1 MGYADGLNLYRAYMG
16 VNYIDPMGNEIFTI
30 SLIGLYGAFKFAISV
45 FAVSAAIEIARQEVY
60 DEERDWASVVS
71 SGRTGVL
78 LSVPGVG
85 LMRAGLYGKMLLA
98 GAGGYITG
106 QGAVNTYESGKQYGW
121 GDKRTLFSG
130 GLTALGAFGTI
141 LGASNIV
148 YGKGGFVRNYKA
160 AKLKNT
166 KYGTT
171 PMSRRY
177 ITENLPG
184 NKVHRNGGVVKYL
197 TEAERQELLVKI
209 KNGKFYN
216 SKGELFNSTGE
227 TAGGTKGSI
236 FVMDD
241 KGRIYISNSSKYGE
255 FHHSSF
261 FGGKPVAAA
270 GEILVENGTLKYFS
284 NNSGHY
290 WPSEVYHNQFRIRL
304 IQKHVDLSKVIDDPI
319 TFD

>member
-1 MGYADGLNLYRAYMG
+1 
-16 VNYIDPMGNEIFTI
+16 VNYIDPMGNEIVTI
-30 SLIGLYGAFKFAISV
+30 LGLYGAFKVVMTVFAITA
-45 FAVSAAIEIARQEVY
+45 AVEVIRQEVN

-78 LSVPGVG
+78 LSVPGFG

-98 GAGGYITG
+98 GAGGYITW
-106 QGAVNTYESGKQYGW
+106 QGAVNTYENGKQYGW